1 MEDKKELLKEKIQKG
16 CEIFIRELTLE
27 AMENEEISIPI
38 AEKIVVADTIYDVAE
53 HYIDNMEDEVVDSLL
68 AMDNLLDTL
77 TDFIL
82 EEPLF
87 EVEAVEAALY
97 QCAEN

>member
-1 MEDKKELLKEKIQKG
+1 MEDKKELLKEKIQKE
-16 CEIFIRELTLE
+16 CEAFIRELTLE

-38 AEKIVVADTIYDVAE
+38 AEKIVVTDTIYDVAD

-68 AMDNLLDTL
+68 SMDNLLDTL

-87 EVEAVEAALY
+87 EVEAVESALY